1 MEPRVHTGV
10 PEALDAEHRLLGRAE
25 HGERLV
31 VEFTLKYSNI
41 YIDICDIMTKPTLL

>member
-41 YIDICDIMTKPTLL
+41 YIEIFVIL

>member
-31 VEFTLKYSNI
+31 MEFTLKHSNI
-41 YIDICDIMTKPTLL
+41 FPVHDILLEPTLL